1 LRLAFSVS
9 STFIFHPIFFCHAG
23 PHQMSNPLP
32 TKPNP
37 VARPFPK
44 RGVAFALLLWLSVA
58 CAPQLEIVPVTRI
71 VEMEVTRPVL
81 LEATVVV
88 TLPVPV
94 TVEVPVEVEVTR
106 LVEVAGG
113 AELPGTAVR
122 PYQILLL
129 PNTPAGV
136 AEVRG
141 QQLLAA
147 LQEATGYEFVL
158 VVPED
163 DTAVIETLC
172 TATQETIA
180 ILPPEQ
186 YPLASDACNAQ
197 LALTATRFDVPYQ
210 LGMLVV
216 PADSDITSI
225 DDLQGKTVAIPSLT
239 DFATY
244 AAWLTESGATV
255 QEVGTSSAALLALL
269 AGEVDAAT
277 AVYNPPILPFNARPW
292 EYTSDDPEL
301 WRTTGRFPFRDPV
314 GYVDVLTSPEQGGYR
329 LRDARAALFDTNPT
343 IFQDTRIIALSPPV
357 PYEAIVFSPDF
368 SLTAAPQISA
378 ALQQFT
384 TSPACATSLCASDF
398 YQWTGTEPLPAT
410 AYDLLR
416 PVLAENAETENE

>member
-1 LRLAFSVS
+1 
-9 STFIFHPIFFCHAG
+9 
-23 PHQMSNPLP
+23 MSNPLP
-32 TKPNP
+32 HQPHTT
-37 VARPFPK
+37 RPSFPL
-44 RGVAFALLLWLSVA
+44 RGVAIWLLLLFVVA

-71 VEMEVTRPVL
+71 VEVEVTRPVL

-106 LVEVAGG
+106 LVEAVGNA
-113 AELPGTAVR
+113 ALPGTAVR
-122 PYQILLL
+122 PYQLLLL
-129 PNTPAGV
+129 PGTPAGV

-141 QQLLAA
+141 QLLLDA

-163 DTAVIETLC
+163 DTAVLDTLC

-180 ILPPEQ
+180 ILPPEGF
-186 YPLASDACNAQ
+186 PLANDACGAY

-216 PADSDITSI
+216 PEGSDITSVA
-225 DDLQGKTVAIPSLT
+225 DLQGKTLAVPSLT
-239 DFATY
+239 EAATY
-244 AAWLTESGATV
+244 AAWLADSGAIV

-292 EYTSDDPEL
+292 DYTSDDPEL

-368 SLTAAPQISA
+368 SLTAVPQIVA
-378 ALQQFT
+378 AIQQFAA
-384 TSPACATSLCASDF
+384 SPACATSLCASDF

-416 PVLAENAETENE
+416 PALPENE